1 MTRVARAWWLRG
13 LVVHA
18 VVLFGLAALPAV
30 AIEKVGELEL
40 ANLRTL
46 APYAAGIEEWVVH
59 YPGATY
65 IRVHFSRFDL
75 APGDRVVVSSP
86 DGAVAHVYE
95 DRGPFG
101 TGEFWAF
108 AVDGDT
114 AIVRLEAASGG
125 GGGVEIDSYGRGIVP
140 ILPSPGEPESV
151 CGTQDWR
158 DVECYRDTFPTEYD
172 RARGAVLALIGCCSS
187 CTAFKASD
195 SGQFMTNNHCTASQ
209 TGVQSTE
216 LRMEYKLSGCGSGTS
231 GYSGSVF
238 GSTLQKTDAL
248 LDYTLFTTTGDS
260 SSIPCL
266 PLDNRLPPAGE
277 RIYIAG
283 HPAGGVKKLS
293 LESTH
298 SSNPTGFC
306 EVDASP
312 YPGNDSTSDIGY
324 YCDTTN
330 GSSGSPVLSGDTH
343 KVVALHHFGGCLNS
357 GARMDRIYPQIAG
370 LLTGCSAA
378 PSTCGNGTID
388 PGEDCDGEDL
398 GGATCQDLGFDGG
411 QLACSPNTC
420 TYDTSGCTSAC
431 VPVSKGRCN
440 CDGKCSRKESS
451 YVSSG
456 GVCADCP

>member
-1 MTRVARAWWLRG
+1 MQV
-13 LVVHA
+13 
-18 VVLFGLAALPAV
+18 
-30 AIEKVGELEL
+30 
-40 ANLRTL
+40 
-46 APYAAGIEEWVVH
+46 
-59 YPGATY
+59 PGATY

-75 APGDRVVVSSP
+75 APGDRVVISSP

-95 DRGPFG
+95 GRGPFG

-114 AIVRLEAASGG
+114 AIVRLEAAVGG

-151 CGTQDWR
+151 CGTQDWK
-158 DVECYRDTFPTEYD
+158 DVECYKDSFPTEYD
-172 RARGAVLALIGCCSS
+172 RARGVVLALIGCCSS

-195 SGQFMTNNHCTASQ
+195 SGQFITNNHCTSSQ
-209 TGVQSTE
+209 SGVQSTE
-216 LRMEYKLSGCGSGTS
+216 LRMEYKLSGCTSGTS
-231 GYSGSVF
+231 GSTGSVF

-283 HPAGGVKKLS
+283 HPSGGVKKLS

-298 SSNPTGFC
+298 SSNPSGFC

-370 LLTGCSAA
+370 LLTGCSTT
-378 PSTCGNGTID
+378 PSTCGNGVID
-388 PGEDCDGEDL
+388 PGEQCDGSDL
-398 GGATCQDLGFDGG
+398 GGATCESLGFAGG
-411 QLACSPNTC
+411 TLACSGAC

-451 YVSSG
+451 YVASG
-456 GVCADCP
+456 GICADCP